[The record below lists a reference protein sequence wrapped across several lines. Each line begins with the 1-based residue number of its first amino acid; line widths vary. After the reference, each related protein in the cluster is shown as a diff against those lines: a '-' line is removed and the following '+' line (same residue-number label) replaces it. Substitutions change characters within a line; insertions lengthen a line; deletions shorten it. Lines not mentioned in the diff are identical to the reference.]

1 MELPWRWF
9 EDPSWTEWLNIRSN
23 LRFIF
28 FEIWM
33 ENESITLFR
42 IKDWIKKNAIISCRI
57 GHWLSYPLDWLC
69 YQLDYWPLLS
79 VRFWYS
85 QDRWKNKRQRKRL
98 LLKRKKRMS
107 ILWAT
112 MPITYGTLLGRQLTY
127 DLDGPI
133 SRGIKYAV
141 IPEMVTLSR

>member
-42 IKDWIKKNAIISCRI
+42 IKGWLKKNAIISCRI
-57 GHWLSYPLDWLC
+57 GHWLCYPLDWLC

-112 MPITYGTLLGRQLTY
+112 MPITYGTLLGRKLTY